1 MYKIVSVTDKSGNV
15 KWDFIDDMKS
25 KHGDELLGDFVYYEH
40 MKNNIENKPCCYFE
54 WADNSG
60 KMLRTSW
67 VESVSEY
74 DAIIKIAT
82 RNSVYLF
89 EKVEV

>member
-1 MYKIVSVTDKSGNV
+1 
-15 KWDFIDDMKS
+15 
-25 KHGDELLGDFVYYEH
+25 
-40 MKNNIENKPCCYFE
+40 MKNNLENKPCCYFE

-74 DAIIKIAT
+74 DITIKVAT

>member
-1 MYKIVSVTDKSGNV
+1 
-15 KWDFIDDMKS
+15 
-25 KHGDELLGDFVYYEH
+25 
-40 MKNNIENKPCCYFE
+40 MKNNLENKPCCYFE

-60 KMLRTSW
+60 KMLRTSL
-67 VESVSEY
+67 VKSVSEY
-74 DAIIKIAT
+74 DITIKVAT